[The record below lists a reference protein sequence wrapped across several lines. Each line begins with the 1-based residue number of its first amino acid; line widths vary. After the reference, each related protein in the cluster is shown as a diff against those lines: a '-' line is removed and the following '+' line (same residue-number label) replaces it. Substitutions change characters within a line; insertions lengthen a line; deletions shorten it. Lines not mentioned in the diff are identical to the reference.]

1 MLALV
6 GPKIPNRVVN
16 SDGRGPIQHASQGS
30 ICVLYCVH
38 EGKRST
44 RDEAMSK
51 RAMSS
56 EPTAAG
62 ARNDRQRAAERR
74 SVSVIEHSSRGQAA
88 ARAQPLL
95 A

>member
-1 MLALV
+1 
-6 GPKIPNRVVN
+6 
-16 SDGRGPIQHASQGS
+16 
-30 ICVLYCVH
+30 
-38 EGKRST
+38 
-44 RDEAMSK
+44 MSK
-51 RAMSS
+51 RAMSN

-62 ARNDRQRAAERR
+62 ARSDRQRAAERR